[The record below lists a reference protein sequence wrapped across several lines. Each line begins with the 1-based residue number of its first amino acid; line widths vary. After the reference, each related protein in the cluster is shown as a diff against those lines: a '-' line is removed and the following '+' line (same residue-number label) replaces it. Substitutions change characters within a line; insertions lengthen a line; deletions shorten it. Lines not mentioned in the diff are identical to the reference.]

1 MKLSRFRILLALGV
15 LWSVAAPALAAEAE
29 EHSASTFLG
38 VPTVIWMSAN
48 LILFLG
54 LLWRFVGPAL
64 LNMLE
69 ERGKTIRDSLAK
81 AEQQQ
86 LDAKEMKS
94 SLETKITELQ
104 RQMDEIVERARQD
117 GEKERQEILAQ
128 AERERERLLE
138 QTRGEIELRV
148 AQAQAELTAHT
159 ARLAAQLAREKLT
172 ASIGA
177 HDADRLFDDNLDR
190 LEQELQ

>member
-1 MKLSRFRILLALGV
+1 MKLSSFSLLLSLGV

-29 EHSASTFLG
+29 EHSTSTFLG
-38 VPTVIWMSAN
+38 VPTWIWMSAN
-48 LILFLG
+48 LALFLG
-54 LLWRFVGPAL
+54 LLWHFLGPPIL
-64 LNMLE
+64 GLLE
-69 ERGKTIRDSLAK
+69 ERGKTIRDSLAQ

-86 LDAKEMKS
+86 LDAKEMKT
-94 SLETKITELQ
+94 SLETQIAELH
-104 RQMDEIVERARQD
+104 RQMDEIVARARQD

-138 QTRGEIELRV
+138 QTREEIELRV

-159 ARLAAQLAREKLT
+159 AQLAAQLAREKLT

-177 HDADRLFDDNLDR
+177 HDVDRLFDENLDR
-190 LEQELQ
+190 LERETQ

>member
-1 MKLSRFRILLALGV
+1 MRLSNFSLLLSLGV

-29 EHSASTFLG
+29 EHSFATFLG
-38 VPTVIWMSAN
+38 VPTWIWMSAN
-48 LILFLG
+48 LALFLW
-54 LLWRFVGPAL
+54 LLWHFLGSPIL
-64 LNMLE
+64 GLLE
-69 ERGKTIRDSLAK
+69 ERGKRIRKSLAQ

-86 LDAKEMKS
+86 LDAKDMKT
-94 SLETKITELQ
+94 SLETQVAELH
-104 RQMDEIVERARQD
+104 RQMDEIVARAGQD

-172 ASIGA
+172 ASIDS
-177 HDADRLFDDNLDR
+177 HDVDRLFDENLRR
-190 LEQELQ
+190 LEREIQ

>member
-1 MKLSRFRILLALGV
+1 
-15 LWSVAAPALAAEAE
+15 
-29 EHSASTFLG
+29 
-38 VPTVIWMSAN
+38 
-48 LILFLG
+48 
-54 LLWRFVGPAL
+54 
-64 LNMLE
+64 
-69 ERGKTIRDSLAK
+69 
-81 AEQQQ
+81 
-86 LDAKEMKS
+86 MKS